1 MISVVLHNL
10 TSTLLQ
16 MASDLLI
23 VWKPIFSHL
32 NYFFVHLIFINF
44 TFYNCI
50 NRKWRICVYIYIYTC
65 ILLDMWSIK
74 KWHACLNS
82 CTRYVFNLGVK
93 PIQTINV
100 FQYAR
105 LGQESPT
112 EHNDKASNAYDF
124 LYGKSKSSVEA
135 VEQ

>member
-1 MISVVLHNL
+1 MYI
-10 TSTLLQ
+10 
-16 MASDLLI
+16 
-23 VWKPIFSHL
+23 
-32 NYFFVHLIFINF
+32 
-44 TFYNCI
+44 
-50 NRKWRICVYIYIYTC
+50 VYIY
-65 ILLDMWSIK
+65 

-124 LYGKSKSSVEA
+124 LHGKSKSSVEA
-135 VEQ
+135 VEQEHTLL

>member
-1 MISVVLHNL
+1 MILVDMI
-10 TSTLLQ
+10 LQ
-16 MASDLLI
+16 DTIGRIMI
-23 VWKPIFSHL
+23 
-32 NYFFVHLIFINF
+32 NY
-44 TFYNCI
+44 
-50 NRKWRICVYIYIYTC
+50 
-65 ILLDMWSIK
+65 

-112 EHNDKASNAYDF
+112 EHNDKASSAYDF
-124 LYGKSKSSVEA
+124 LHGKSKSSVEA
-135 VEQ
+135 VEQEHTLL

>member
-1 MISVVLHNL
+1 MPEIFFATMVCIWRMVIPKTYSR
-10 TSTLLQ
+10 Q
-16 MASDLLI
+16 
-23 VWKPIFSHL
+23 IFS
-32 NYFFVHLIFINF
+32 
-44 TFYNCI
+44 
-50 NRKWRICVYIYIYTC
+50 
-65 ILLDMWSIK
+65 SASG

-105 LGQESPT
+105 LGQESHT
-112 EHNDKASNAYDF
+112 EHNGKAYNAYDF
-124 LYGKSKSSVEA
+124 LHGKSKSSVEA

>member
-1 MISVVLHNL
+1 MVIQKNL
-10 TSTLLQ
+10 KVFRDTCCGMCKDLIGGRLPATPITPIWEG
-16 MASDLLI
+16 ASLPY
-23 VWKPIFSHL
+23 K
-32 NYFFVHLIFINF
+32 Y
-44 TFYNCI
+44 
-50 NRKWRICVYIYIYTC
+50 
-65 ILLDMWSIK
+65 

-112 EHNDKASNAYDF
+112 EHNDKASSAYDF
-124 LYGKSKSSVEA
+124 LHGKSKSSVEA
-135 VEQ
+135 VEQEHTLL

>member
-1 MISVVLHNL
+1 M
-10 TSTLLQ
+10 Q
-16 MASDLLI
+16 KRM
-23 VWKPIFSHL
+23 
-32 NYFFVHLIFINF
+32 
-44 TFYNCI
+44 
-50 NRKWRICVYIYIYTC
+50 YIYIYIYIC
-65 ILLDMWSIK
+65 IPICLSIYLSIYIN

-100 FQYAR
+100 FRYAR

-112 EHNDKASNAYDF
+112 EHNDKASSAYDF
-124 LYGKSKSSVEA
+124 LHGKSKSSVEA